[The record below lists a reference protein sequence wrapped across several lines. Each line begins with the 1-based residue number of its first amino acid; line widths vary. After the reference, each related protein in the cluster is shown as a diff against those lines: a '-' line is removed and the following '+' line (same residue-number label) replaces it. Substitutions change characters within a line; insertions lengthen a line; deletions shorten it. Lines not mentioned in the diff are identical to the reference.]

1 MKKTILSILIV
12 AMIVVSAIGMMA
24 CINNNKD
31 TNKVKV
37 VEIQLTEE
45 EYAIGVKK
53 GNTELLGQIN
63 EAMDALKADGT
74 VDAIMQKYFAGDK
87 VEGVVS
93 AKKDS
98 SKNQLVVATNAE
110 FAPFEYKM
118 GEKFA
123 GIDMEIAKAIADK
136 LGKELVIDDMQFD
149 AVVTSVGTGLADMAI
164 AGLTVTP
171 KRAESVDFTKAYYQA
186 SQQLVVKAGDTTFDE
201 CKTAQDVE
209 NVLKGLTGKKAGFQ
223 NGTTGQYYVK
233 GDESWGFAGFS
244 NITAVGYD
252 NAGLAVK
259 DMLNGKI
266 DIVVVDQMPAK
277 SIASKFNK

>member
-24 CINNNKD
+24 CNKD
-31 TNKVKV
+31 TSKVKV

-87 VEGVVS
+87 VEGIVS

-98 SKNQLVVATNAE
+98 NKKQLVVATNAE
-110 FAPFEYKM
+110 FAPFEYMM
-118 GEKFA
+118 GDKFA
-123 GIDMEIAKAIADK
+123 GIDIEIAKAIADK
-136 LGKELVIDDMQFD
+136 LGKELVIDNMQFD
-149 AVVTSVGTGLADMAI
+149 AVVTSVGAGLADMAI

-171 KRAESVDFTKAYYQA
+171 KRAESVDFTKTYYQA
-186 SQQLVVKAGDTTFDE
+186 SQQLIVKADNTTFDE
-201 CKTAQDVE
+201 CKTVQDVE
-209 NVLKGLTGKKAGFQ
+209 KVLKSLTDKKAGFQ
-223 NGTTGQYYVK
+223 NGTTGEYYVK
-233 GDESWGFAGFS
+233 GDESWGFDGYS

-277 SIASKFNK
+277 SIASKLNK